1 MVREHGERIR
11 AYENSI
17 SVLEEA
23 VEKLQSELD
32 ELNSTDSNT
41 FSDER

>member
-1 MVREHGERIR
+1 MKEYGERIT